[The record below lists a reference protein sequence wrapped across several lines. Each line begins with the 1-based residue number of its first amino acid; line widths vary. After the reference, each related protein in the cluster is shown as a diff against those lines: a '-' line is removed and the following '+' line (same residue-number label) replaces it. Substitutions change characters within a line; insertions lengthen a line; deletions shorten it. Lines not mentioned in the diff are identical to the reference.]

1 MTGIDR
7 DDFFYLWAASAWVGL
22 AVGFIFF
29 RVLAIVLASPLI
41 APLSAALL
49 YHHGFGLVRALSIS
63 MGSLAALQSLYL
75 LGAAMG
81 HAAMN
86 DE

>member
-1 MTGIDR
+1 MIIL
-7 DDFFYLWAASAWVGL
+7 YLWAASAWVGL

-29 RVLAIVLASPLI
+29 RALAIVLASPLV
-41 APLSAALL
+41 ALLSAALL
-49 YHHGFGLVRALSIS
+49 YHYGFGLVRALSIS
-63 MGSLAALQSLYL
+63 MGSLAALQGFYL
-75 LGAAMG
+75 LGAAMR

>member
-1 MTGIDR
+1 LIVMIIL
-7 DDFFYLWAASAWVGL
+7 YLWAASAWVGL

-29 RVLAIVLASPLI
+29 RVLAIVLASPLV
-41 APLSAALL
+41 ALLSAALL
-49 YHHGFGLVRALSIS
+49 YHYGFGLVRALSIS
-63 MGSLAALQSLYL
+63 MGSLAALQGFYL
-75 LGAAMG
+75 LGAAMR